1 MKKKNNIPDED
12 MRKEYDF
19 SGGIRG
25 KYYKKY
31 HQGTN
36 IVALD
41 PDVARIYKNSKT
53 VNDIL
58 RAISKIA
65 FIKT

>member
-41 PDVARIYKNSKT
+41 PDVARIYKQDRIYKNLIDLTCRWS
-53 VNDIL
+53 
-58 RAISKIA
+58 
-65 FIKT
+65 